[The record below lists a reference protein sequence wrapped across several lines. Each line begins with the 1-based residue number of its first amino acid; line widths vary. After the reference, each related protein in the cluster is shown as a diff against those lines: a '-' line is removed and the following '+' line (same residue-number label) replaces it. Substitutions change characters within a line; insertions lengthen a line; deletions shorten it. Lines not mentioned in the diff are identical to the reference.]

1 MAQNL
6 WELRQIKRMTVK
18 QLAGKSGIKTDRIY
32 AYENGEPIKMADLDK
47 LAKALFVN
55 KNEIKIQSDPMQK
68 KKPAPP
74 QQAVAAPAAPK
85 PAAPS
90 APPAKQPPTKK
101 PPAAKPTQTTS
112 ASEGQLDYLRVLIA
126 KLNEDET
133 AVSERLGKPLEELA
147 FPEARQL
154 LNTYHK
160 AYKAR
165 QDQRPPDTRR
175 KRGHLP
181 EVVDDFEIKYLQTQQ
196 EAGTVI
202 TFTLFDKTEFSG
214 RIIGFSPYNI
224 TIQQADDSEVTIQ
237 KLALAYYTAAKAAS

>member
-6 WELRQIKRMTVK
+6 WELRQTKRMTVK
-18 QLAGKSGIKTDRIY
+18 DLAGKSGVKANSIY
-32 AYENGEPIKMADLDK
+32 AYENGEPIKMADLEK
-47 LAKALFVN
+47 LAKALYVN
-55 KNEIKIQSDPMQK
+55 KNEIKVQSDPVPK

-74 QQAVAAPAAPK
+74 PKAAPAPAAPK
-85 PAAPS
+85 PAAPP
-90 APPAKQPPTKK
+90 APQAKQPP
-101 PPAAKPTQTTS
+101 AAKQTPTTP
-112 ASEGQLDYLRVLIA
+112 ASEGQLDYLRVLFA

-133 AVSERLGKPLEELA
+133 AVTERLGKPLEELA

-165 QDQRPPDTRR
+165 QAQRPPDTRR

-181 EVVDDFEIKYLQTQQ
+181 EAVDDFEIEYLQTQQ

-237 KLALAYYTAAKAAS
+237 KLALAYYTAAKAAA